1 MLKNISNPV
10 LCVSAPY
17 IQRARGLRGQM
28 KILKLLLVLIVLAA
42 IGFGAGRLLTKGGK
56 APDGAGAHA
65 AGAPAEMPPMPVP
78 AIVLEEAPVQ
88 IWKEFPGRLEAVD
101 SVELRAQ
108 VSGTINAIKFEDGQS
123 VNKGDVL
130 FVIDPRP
137 YEAEVSQAKADLQ
150 AAKNQYDLAVKE
162 LNRAQELIG
171 TGAIPKRTY
180 DERLNTELVT
190 KSAIASAE
198 ARLKRA
204 QLNLDYA
211 YVKAPISGR
220 VSRAEITEGNLVEAG
235 PNAPVLTTIVSSDG
249 IYAGFEVDE
258 QTYLRYLRGAASN
271 REEEQKIPVK
281 LALQSA
287 PDMIYEGN
295 IQSFDNKIDA
305 SSGTIRARA
314 HFKNEDGAL
323 LPGMFVTVRIGSPQT
338 KTAIVVP
345 ERAIGTDQDRKY
357 VYIVGPENK
366 VAYRE
371 IVPGESVNGS
381 RIIASGLAAG
391 DMVITDGVMKIHPD
405 MVVAPQTGPAAEA
418 PPAPAAVPE
427 AVEAAPAA
435 EETPEKTEP

>member
-1 MLKNISNPV
+1 MLKNMGNPV

-17 IQRARGLRGQM
+17 IQRARGLRGEM
-28 KILKLLLVLIVLAA
+28 KILKLLFVLIVLAA
-42 IGFGAGRLLTKGGK
+42 IGFGAGRLLTKGDK

-78 AIVLEEAPVQ
+78 AIVAEEAPVQ

-101 SVELRAQ
+101 SVDLRAQ

-150 AAKNQYDLAVKE
+150 GSKNQYDLAVKE
-162 LNRAQELIG
+162 LKRAEELIG

-235 PNAPVLTTIVSSDG
+235 PNAPILTRIVSSDG

-258 QTYLRYLRGAASN
+258 QTYLRYLRGTTTN

-287 PDMIYEGN
+287 PDMVYEGN

-314 HFKNEDGAL
+314 HFKNEDGTL
-323 LPGMFVTVRIGSPQT
+323 LPGMFVTVRLGSAQT

-366 VAYRE
+366 VTYRE
-371 IVPGESVNGS
+371 IVPGESVNGN
-381 RIIASGLAAG
+381 RIVTSGLAQG
-391 DMVITDGVMKIHPD
+391 ETVITDGIMKIHPD
-405 MVVAPQTGPAAEA
+405 MVVAPQIGDAAAIEA
-418 PPAPAAVPE
+418 APAAAVETP
-427 AVEAAPAA
+427 VEAAPA
-435 EETPEKTEP
+435 ENPEKTEP

>member
-1 MLKNISNPV
+1 
-10 LCVSAPY
+10 
-17 IQRARGLRGQM
+17 M

-162 LNRAQELIG
+162 LKRAEELIG

-258 QTYLRYLRGAASN
+258 QTYLRYLRGASSN
-271 REEEQKIPVK
+271 REEEQKIPVR

-287 PDMIYEGN
+287 PDIVYEGN

-305 SSGTIRARA
+305 RSGTIRARA

-371 IVPGESVNGS
+371 VAPGESVNGS
-381 RIIASGLAAG
+381 RIITSGLAAG
-391 DMVITDGVMKIHPD
+391 EMVITDGVMKIHPD
-405 MVVAPQTGPAAEA
+405 MVVAPQTDGPAAAEA
-418 PPAPAAVPE
+418 PPAPAAAPE
-427 AVEAAPAA
+427 AIEAAPA

>member
-1 MLKNISNPV
+1 
-10 LCVSAPY
+10 
-17 IQRARGLRGQM
+17 M

-42 IGFGAGRLLTKGGK
+42 IGFGAGRLLTKGDK
-56 APDGAGAHA
+56 TPDGAGAHA
-65 AGAPAEMPPMPVP
+65 AGAPTEMPPMPVP

-101 SVELRAQ
+101 SVDLRAQ

-162 LNRAQELIG
+162 LKRAQELIG

-211 YVKAPISGR
+211 FVKAPISGR

-258 QTYLRYLRGAASN
+258 QTYLRYLRGASSN

-295 IQSFDNKIDA
+295 IQSFDNKIDT

-338 KTAIVVP
+338 RTAIIVP

-381 RIIASGLAAG
+381 RIVTSGLTSG
-391 DMVITDGVMKIHPD
+391 EMVITDGVMKIHPD

-418 PPAPAAVPE
+418 PPSAAAAPDAI
-427 AVEAAPAA
+427 EAAPA